1 VHIPVNAIGHTIKH
15 VRHPLLII
23 AQRTLIRPGEMQEVF
38 SCQPPTWQ
46 H

>member
-1 VHIPVNAIGHTIKH
+1 
-15 VRHPLLII
+15 LLII